1 MVPAQR
7 KRASIR
13 RRRQERELAFWTVR
27 EVLKL
32 IVFVVAI
39 AFLIEGLFDG
49 RVFGIEHLMQ
59 LIAP

>member
-1 MVPAQR
+1 
-7 KRASIR
+7 
-13 RRRQERELAFWTVR
+13 VR